1 MAQQVKNPPAMQE
14 TLETWVWSL
23 GQEDPMEKEMVTHS
37 RILAW
42 KTSWTGEPGRLQCM
56 GLQRADQAYTHNTRN
71 RCWLEKITKNIDKPH
86 FHSVAQYL
94 IALFPLLFPVF
105 SFHVFYHEIWGMNPG
120 NPGFNQFNNFFL
132 EAPVFVYV
140 AEATG
145 QLPCQTHF
153 WVENTAEINFLICN
167 LTTSFEASSRVWTSC
182 HT

>member
-23 GQEDPMEKEMVTHS
+23 GQEDPMEKEMATHC

-56 GLQRADQAYTHNTRN
+56 GLQRADQAYTTILVTDVGWRKSP
-71 RCWLEKITKNIDKPH
+71 RILTSLTSIQWLNISLH
-86 FHSVAQYL
+86 C
-94 IALFPLLFPVF
+94 FPFSFPVI
-105 SFHVFYHEIWGMNPG
+105 SFHVFYHEIWEMNPG
-120 NPGFNQFNNFFL
+120 NPINQFNNFFL

-153 WVENTAEINFLICN
+153 WVENTADINFLICN
-167 LTTSFEASSRVWTSC
+167 LTTSFEASSRVWISC